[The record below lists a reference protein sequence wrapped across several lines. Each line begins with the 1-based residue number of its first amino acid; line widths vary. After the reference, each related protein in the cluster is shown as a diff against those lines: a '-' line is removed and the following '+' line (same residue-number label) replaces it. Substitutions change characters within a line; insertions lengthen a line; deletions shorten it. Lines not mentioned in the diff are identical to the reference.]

1 MPPSLDTVFAPCA
14 GCHRHVR
21 ASDARCPFCDRAQ
34 PTRTIRVLRVEAQ
47 SRAALLAL
55 SAALAAA
62 CDERTHST
70 ATVALAMT
78 DARSTAAIDAA
89 IAQDASP
96 ATDAGAVF
104 SWEGLGI
111 TGWGAAYG
119 GSPIDPRA
127 HDIGAPARARI
138 VRQRAR

>member
-55 SAALAAA
+55 SSALAVA
-62 CDERTHST
+62 CDERPHSSD
-70 ATVALAMT
+70 AAALST
-78 DARSTAAIDAA
+78 PDARSTAV

-96 ATDAGAVF
+96 GTDAGDVF
-104 SWEGLGI
+104 LWEGLGI

-119 GSPIDPRA
+119 SSPLDPRA
-127 HDIGAPARARI
+127 QDIGAPARARI